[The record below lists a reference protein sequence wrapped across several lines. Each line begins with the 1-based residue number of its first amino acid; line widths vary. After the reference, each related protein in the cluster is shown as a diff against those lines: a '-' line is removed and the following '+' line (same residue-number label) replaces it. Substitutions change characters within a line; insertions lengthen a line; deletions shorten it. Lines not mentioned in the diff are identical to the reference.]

1 MSRVAVG
8 KVIEGRVVVEGEPLP
23 EGARVTVVMG
33 DEAAWE
39 IDEASVQE
47 LLKAATEAEHEEG
60 ISAEQLFAELRAA
73 R

>member
-23 EGARVTVVMG
+23 EGASVTVVVG

-39 IDEASVQE
+39 LDEASVQE
-47 LLKAATEAEHEEG
+47 LLLAAAEAEHEEG
-60 ISAEQLFAELRAA
+60 ISAEQLFAELHTSR
-73 R
+73 

>member
-1 MSRVAVG
+1 MSRIVVG

-23 EGARVTVVMG
+23 EGARVMVVVG
-33 DEAAWE
+33 EEAAWE
-39 IDEASVQE
+39 LEEESVQE
-47 LLKAATEAEHEEG
+47 LLQAAAEAEGEEG

>member
-1 MSRVAVG
+1 MSRVALG
-8 KVIEGRVVVEGEPLP
+8 KVVDGRVVVEGEPLP

-33 DEAAWE
+33 DEVAWE

-47 LLKAATEAEHEEG
+47 LLEAAAEADREEG
-60 ISAEQLFAELRAA
+60 ISAEQLFAELRAT